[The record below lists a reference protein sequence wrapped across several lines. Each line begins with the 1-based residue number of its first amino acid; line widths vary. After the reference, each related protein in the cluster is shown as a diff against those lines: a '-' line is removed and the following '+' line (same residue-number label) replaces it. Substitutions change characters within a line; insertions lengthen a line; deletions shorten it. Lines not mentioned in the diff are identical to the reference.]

1 MSKKK
6 TKETS
11 EQPEAEGSAFT
22 DVCGDMMSG
31 NLPDCCAQGAE
42 ETASAETACCGPEMK
57 GMMARMMGAFE
68 RQAD

>member
-1 MSKKK
+1 MSKRK

-11 EQPEAEGSAFT
+11 EQKTEGSAFT
-22 DVCGDMMSG
+22 NICGDMMAG
-31 NLPDCCAQGAE
+31 GLPDCCAEGTN
-42 ETASAETACCGPEMK
+42 ETAFTETPACCGPEMK